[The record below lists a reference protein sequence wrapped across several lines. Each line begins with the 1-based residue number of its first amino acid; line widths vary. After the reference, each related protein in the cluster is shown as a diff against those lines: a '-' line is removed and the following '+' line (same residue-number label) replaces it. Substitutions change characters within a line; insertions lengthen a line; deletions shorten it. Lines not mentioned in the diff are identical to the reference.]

1 LTFKCTSVLYKY
13 NTNTL
18 WGESLKFNT
27 TSPIYLQILDE
38 IKKDIVTGVLS
49 RGSRLDSVR
58 SLAEKFGVN
67 LNTMQRAC
75 SELER
80 EGIIFTQRGI
90 GSFITEDDQI
100 IAQLNE
106 AMSAKLIASFVNGMT
121 NLGYQ
126 KGEILEIL
134 RKALE
139 K

>member
-1 LTFKCTSVLYKY
+1 
-13 NTNTL
+13 
-18 WGESLKFNT
+18 LKFDT
-27 TSPIYLQILDE
+27 TAPIYLQIVAE
-38 IKKDIVTGVLS
+38 IKKDIVTGRLN
-49 RGSRLDSVR
+49 RGGRLDSVR
-58 SLAEKFGVN
+58 ALAEKFGVN

-90 GSFITEDDQI
+90 GSFITEDEKMI
-100 IAQLNE
+100 VQLKE
-106 AMSAKLIASFVNGMT
+106 AMSAKLIASFVNGLT
-121 NLGYQ
+121 DLGCQ

>member
-1 LTFKCTSVLYKY
+1 
-13 NTNTL
+13 
-18 WGESLKFNT
+18 LKFTT
-27 TSPIYLQILDE
+27 TSPIYLQIIEE
-38 IKKDIVTGVLS
+38 IKKDIVTGALS

-90 GSFITEDDQI
+90 GSFVTEDDKV
-100 IAQLNE
+100 IAQLTE
-106 AMSAKLIASFVNGMT
+106 AMSAKLIESFVNGMT
-121 NLGYQ
+121 KLGYQ
-126 KGEILEIL
+126 KDKILEIL
-134 RKALE
+134 RKVLE